1 MVAKS
6 VEAKNA
12 IGKWQIARWW
22 RWQNTYMVCKN
33 MIGHYKTKTKSQNI
47 KFNGVFKVAINRKKI
62 RMKEK
67 WKNWTWPNKCGKSR
81 KGSHRS
87 KLKVYQEQ
95 WSHKLNQIT
104 TFYIW
109 PPIKENM
116 TKQKW
121 KKCTWNSILFVD
133 HHHLNK

>member
-1 MVAKS
+1 
-6 VEAKNA
+6 
-12 IGKWQIARWW
+12 
-22 RWQNTYMVCKN
+22 
-33 MIGHYKTKTKSQNI
+33 
-47 KFNGVFKVAINRKKI
+47 
-62 RMKEK
+62 MKEK

-133 HHHLNK
+133 HHNLNKLTQMYAHLVHNKIKSEHGTIMI